1 MIGELHST
9 MPHHTKD
16 LSRLMPLLRHA
27 TTHLGVEQTPT
38 GKALGLTNARMMALA
53 AVGGAETCS
62 MGDLAQRLSL
72 SAPLA
77 TRVADELVARD
88 LVERLGDPSDRRR
101 VVLRLTEEGRAALET
116 VHGEAEEL
124 VSNVLLR
131 MTEAETEA
139 LLVGLRAFLRV
150 LHAPAPDGTP
160 PTLPAHDHDFPTERN
175 A

>member
-72 SAPLA
+72 PAPLA
-77 TRVADELVARD
+77 TRVADELVTRD

-101 VVLRLTEEGRAALET
+101 VVLRLTEEGRAALD
-116 VHGEAEEL
+116 
-124 VSNVLLR
+124 
-131 MTEAETEA
+131 
-139 LLVGLRAFLRV
+139 VGLRAFLRV